1 MIALL
6 VLATLAP
13 PSFNMA
19 YTEPDFNVLAG
30 REYASVPSYRYN
42 AGSVVSDDRHA
53 FQFDLKLANPVG
65 WAEPLPSEPLSENF
79 YTLGTVYRR
88 YQSGHLDGWYGVEP
102 PPKYFDLAAA
112 PGQPAGYVH
121 AWQVF
126 PGGEPQSLGLFSPM
140 PHHTTEDSLDAPA
153 ERGGRTRYELF
164 IVSPAE
170 TADTMNLGS
179 VPIALNGPLSAALT
193 KEITPAEIVKCH
205 LAAVGPL
212 AGDQVRVVVKT
223 TKTKFDLLGYQDWF
237 NPPNPPGSGFYP
249 YANTYYLWKRT
260 TTTHYA
266 LVTFDIQKL
275 LCEDTSIDSRR
286 IHGVPNAEGQLPGAD
301 PNAEHRNLNFNPWF
315 FKGGLFIGKMNLTS
329 GDQSGTARIQLYAN
343 GTVSANSRLAV
354 LSMVPLGSPR
364 NSISSQMT
372 VKAFKPDVND
382 ANLNI
387 SYETVTWA
395 ERWGLP
401 QGYAPGV
408 PGDQVE
414 LPNGIPNPLI
424 YTNWLTGISLIG
436 SDPMSEL
443 SVRKIGLFNIDES
456 APSNGNFWCYFSSK
470 EFEAQNLNS
479 FPLNDSRP
487 RIWLVNA
494 TVTRW
499 DPLP

>member
-1 MIALL
+1 
-6 VLATLAP
+6 
-13 PSFNMA
+13 
-19 YTEPDFNVLAG
+19 
-30 REYASVPSYRYN
+30 
-42 AGSVVSDDRHA
+42 
-53 FQFDLKLANPVG
+53 
-65 WAEPLPSEPLSENF
+65 
-79 YTLGTVYRR
+79 
-88 YQSGHLDGWYGVEP
+88 
-102 PPKYFDLAAA
+102 
-112 PGQPAGYVH
+112 
-121 AWQVF
+121 
-126 PGGEPQSLGLFSPM
+126 
-140 PHHTTEDSLDAPA
+140 
-153 ERGGRTRYELF
+153 
-164 IVSPAE
+164 
-170 TADTMNLGS
+170 
-179 VPIALNGPLSAALT
+179 
-193 KEITPAEIVKCH
+193 
-205 LAAVGPL
+205 
-212 AGDQVRVVVKT
+212 
-223 TKTKFDLLGYQDWF
+223 
-237 NPPNPPGSGFYP
+237 
-249 YANTYYLWKRT
+249 
-260 TTTHYA
+260 
-266 LVTFDIQKL
+266 
-275 LCEDTSIDSRR
+275 
-286 IHGVPNAEGQLPGAD
+286 
-301 PNAEHRNLNFNPWF
+301 
-315 FKGGLFIGKMNLTS
+315 MNLTS

-372 VKAFKPDVND
+372 VKAFKPYVND

-387 SYETVTWA
+387 SHETVTWA

-436 SDPMSEL
+436 SDPISEL

-470 EFEAQNLNS
+470 EYEAQNPNS